1 MSHVQSRV
9 VEFAM
14 TTMALEITTPGVYD
28 MPFDVY
34 LADPVPGGSLSTSG
48 AKTLLNSCPAIFAYE
63 REHGRPEKAAF
74 DFGHAAH
81 SEVLGDGMRIVVVD
95 ADDWRT
101 KAARE
106 ARDQAYAEGA
116 TPLLRKDYQ
125 HVQAMGDALRAHPV
139 AGKLLD
145 PGRGT
150 PEQSLFWTDERT
162 GVWRRARL
170 DSLPHPGLGRMIV
183 VDYKSTDS
191 AKPAAFAKSVAAY
204 GYDMQGAAYIDGIK
218 TLGLAEDVAFL
229 LIAQEKTAPYLI
241 SVFEPSASV
250 LRIGAERNAKAID
263 LFKRCTERDEWPAYV
278 DAVELIDL
286 PLWAERQWEQEIAS

>member
-1 MSHVQSRV
+1 
-9 VEFAM
+9 M
-14 TTMALEITTPGVYD
+14 TAGIDVIMPIAQPGVYD
-28 MPFDVY
+28 MPFDTY

-48 AKTLLNSCPAIFAYE
+48 AKTLLKACPAIFAYE

-81 SEVLGDGMRIVVVD
+81 SEILGDGMRIVVVE
-95 ADDWRT
+95 ADDFRT

-125 HVQAMGDALRAHPV
+125 HVQAMGDALRSHPI
-139 AGKLLD
+139 AAKLLD
-145 PGRGT
+145 PDRGT
-150 PEQSLFWTDERT
+150 PEQSLFWIDQRT

-191 AKPAAFAKSVAAY
+191 ANPTDCARSIAKF
-204 GYDMQGAAYIDGIK
+204 GYHMQGACYLDGIR
-218 TLGLAEDVAFL
+218 TLGLADDAAFL
-229 LIAQEKTAPYLI
+229 LIFQEKTPPYLI
-241 SVFEPSASV
+241 SVIEPSVTA
-250 LRIGAERNAKAID
+250 LRIGHERNQRAID
-263 LFKRCTERDEWPAYV
+263 LFKHCTETNHWPAYV
-278 DAVELIDL
+278 EGIELVDL
-286 PLWAERQWEQEIAS
+286 PFWAEREHEMELATS